1 MGLVCDMWGKGIEE
15 VREDEGV
22 ILKNCVGYVELSLE
36 NDGKNGKRCT
46 YLVCDLMKDGWK
58 IRIYCVT
65 LLLY

>member
-46 YLVCDLMKDGWK
+46 YLVCDLMKDG
-58 IRIYCVT
+58 
-65 LLLY
+65 